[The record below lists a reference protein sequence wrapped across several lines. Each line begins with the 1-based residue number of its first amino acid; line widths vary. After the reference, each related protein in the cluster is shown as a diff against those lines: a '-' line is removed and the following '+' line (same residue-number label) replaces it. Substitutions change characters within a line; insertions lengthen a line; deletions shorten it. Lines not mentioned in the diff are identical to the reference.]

1 MEIKVSDKYQA
12 LWQPRTRY
20 FLITGGRGS
29 AKSFTVGLWAC
40 NMLLAYKNWKVLFTR
55 YTLSSANISVIPE
68 FREKIDLLGVG
79 DEFNMTNAQIGHK
92 VTKSEI
98 IFSGIKTSS
107 GNQTAKLKSIPGLN
121 VFIVD
126 EAEEFVSEKDFD
138 TIDESIRMP
147 DTPNIVILVM
157 NPQDVEHWIWKRWFE
172 KSHCMETIDGHAI
185 PISTHPD
192 ITHIHTTFLDN
203 YHNISKDYVAKIEA
217 IKNKSP
223 EAYAHRFLGKWLD
236 KKQGVIFPNWVEGEF
251 DTSLPFAYGLDFG
264 FYPDPLALVKVAVD
278 ATANKIYVKEI
289 IYEQSLSYDMVVTK
303 IRNEVETDAMIIAD
317 TSEPRLID
325 ALLSN
330 GMNVNKTE
338 KYAGSVVDGIKRML
352 DFTIVVTEESYNM
365 KHELRNYIWNDKKSS
380 TPLDADNHCFVGET
394 LITTNKGLKRI
405 DQMQVNDYVLT
416 SNGFQRV
423 LLKHC
428 NGLKQVNKYLIQFD
442 TFLLSLTCTKDHL
455 IKTSQGWKQIQEL
468 KKGMKIYLIKSST
481 GKNITSIQTKGIFLK
496 ELKECTLKFGNFITV
511 KFLKIIMFIIKM
523 AIQGITILQTL
534 NALKPQN
541 ICPNTANKELLK
553 IKNGLKTFRKK
564 ELQLHQNGINHQREL
579 NGIGNT
585 QIIVTLDTKHT
596 GKDIALFVQRFL
608 LKILKGLNFAQTN
621 VNQHIEGVSD
631 LMTLKSNALFVKEN
645 LSGINIQKQN
655 VVAINAEELKE
666 AKVYDLM
673 IENNHEYFANG
684 ILVHN
689 CIDALRYGSL
699 RLMQGSDSLAH
710 N

>member
-1 MEIKVSDKYQA
+1 MEIKVSNKYQA
-12 LWQPRTRY
+12 LWQPQTRY

-79 DEFNMTNAQIGHK
+79 DEFNMTNTQIGHK

-147 DTPNIVILVM
+147 DTPNLVILVM

-172 KSHCMETIDGHAI
+172 KSHRMETIDGHSI

-192 ITHIHTTFLDN
+192 ITHIHTTYLDN
-203 YHNISKDYVAKIEA
+203 YHNISKDYIAKIEA
-217 IKNKSP
+217 IKSKSP

-278 ATANKIYVKEI
+278 NTANKIYVKEI

-303 IRNEVETDAMIIAD
+303 IRNEVETDAMIVAD

-325 ALLSN
+325 ALISN
-330 GMNVNKTE
+330 GINVHKTE

-352 DFTIVVTEESYNM
+352 DFTIVVTEESYNL
-365 KHELRNYIWNDKKSS
+365 KFELRNYIWNDKKSS
-380 TPLDADNHCFVGET
+380 TPMDMHQHGLD
-394 LITTNKGLKRI
+394 
-405 DQMQVNDYVLT
+405 
-416 SNGFQRV
+416 
-423 LLKHC
+423 
-428 NGLKQVNKYLIQFD
+428 
-442 TFLLSLTCTKDHL
+442 
-455 IKTSQGWKQIQEL
+455 
-468 KKGMKIYLIKSST
+468 
-481 GKNITSIQTKGIFLK
+481 
-496 ELKECTLKFGNFITV
+496 
-511 KFLKIIMFIIKM
+511 
-523 AIQGITILQTL
+523 
-534 NALKPQN
+534 
-541 ICPNTANKELLK
+541 
-553 IKNGLKTFRKK
+553 
-564 ELQLHQNGINHQREL
+564 
-579 NGIGNT
+579 
-585 QIIVTLDTKHT
+585 
-596 GKDIALFVQRFL
+596 
-608 LKILKGLNFAQTN
+608 
-621 VNQHIEGVSD
+621 GV
-631 LMTLKSNALFVKEN
+631 
-645 LSGINIQKQN
+645 
-655 VVAINAEELKE
+655 
-666 AKVYDLM
+666 
-673 IENNHEYFANG
+673 
-684 ILVHN
+684 
-689 CIDALRYGSL
+689 RYASL

>member
-79 DEFNMTNAQIGHK
+79 EEFNMTNAQISHK

-107 GNQTAKLKSIPGLN
+107 GNQTAKLKSIPALN

-172 KSHCMETIDGHAI
+172 KSHRMETIDGHMI

-192 ITHIHTTFLDN
+192 ITHIHTTYLDN
-203 YHNISKDYVAKIEA
+203 YHNISKDYIAKIDA
-217 IKNKSP
+217 IKTKSP

-236 KKQGVIFPNWVEGEF
+236 KKQGVVFPNWVEGEF

-278 ATANKIYVKEI
+278 TTANKIYVKEI
-289 IYEQSLSYDMVVTK
+289 IYEQSLSYDMVLTK
-303 IRNEVETDAMIIAD
+303 IRNSIELDAMVVAD

-325 ALLSN
+325 ALNSN
-330 GMNVNKTE
+330 GINVHKTE
-338 KYAGSVVDGIKRML
+338 KYAGSVVDGIKKMA
-352 DFTIVVTEESYNM
+352 DFTIVVTEQSYNM
-365 KHELRNYIWNDKKSS
+365 KHELRNYVWNDKKSS
-380 TPLDADNHCFVGET
+380 TPMDADNH
-394 LITTNKGLKRI
+394 
-405 DQMQVNDYVLT
+405 
-416 SNGFQRV
+416 
-423 LLKHC
+423 
-428 NGLKQVNKYLIQFD
+428 
-442 TFLLSLTCTKDHL
+442 
-455 IKTSQGWKQIQEL
+455 
-468 KKGMKIYLIKSST
+468 
-481 GKNITSIQTKGIFLK
+481 
-496 ELKECTLKFGNFITV
+496 
-511 KFLKIIMFIIKM
+511 
-523 AIQGITILQTL
+523 
-534 NALKPQN
+534 
-541 ICPNTANKELLK
+541 
-553 IKNGLKTFRKK
+553 
-564 ELQLHQNGINHQREL
+564 
-579 NGIGNT
+579 
-585 QIIVTLDTKHT
+585 
-596 GKDIALFVQRFL
+596 
-608 LKILKGLNFAQTN
+608 
-621 VNQHIEGVSD
+621 GV
-631 LMTLKSNALFVKEN
+631 
-645 LSGINIQKQN
+645 
-655 VVAINAEELKE
+655 
-666 AKVYDLM
+666 
-673 IENNHEYFANG
+673 
-684 ILVHN
+684 
-689 CIDALRYGSL
+689 DALRYGCM
-699 RLMQGSDSLAH
+699 RLLEGSDVLAF

>member
-147 DTPNIVILVM
+147 DTPNIVVLVM

-172 KSHCMETIDGHAI
+172 KSHRMETIDGHSI
-185 PISTHPD
+185 PISTHED
-192 ITHIHTTFLDN
+192 ITHIHTTYLDN
-203 YHNISKDYVAKIEA
+203 YHNLSVDYVAKIEA
-217 IKNKSP
+217 IKSKSP

-236 KKQGVIFPNWVEGEF
+236 KKQGVIFPNWAEGEF

-278 ATANKIYVKEI
+278 TGAKKIYVDEV
-289 IYEQSLSYDMVVTK
+289 IYKQSLSYDAVIEQMKQYVHP
-303 IRNEVETDAMIIAD
+303 NSMIVAD
-317 TSEPRLID
+317 TSEPRLIE
-325 ALLSN
+325 ALQQSGL
-330 GMNVNKTE
+330 NVHKAE
-338 KYAGSVVDGIKRML
+338 KGAGSIVEGIKKML
-352 DFTIVVTEESYNM
+352 DYQIVVTEKSYNM

-380 TPLDADNHCFVGET
+380 TPMDADNHCFVGET
-394 LITTNKGLKRI
+394 LIETNKGSKRI
-405 DQMQVNDYVLT
+405 DEIQVNDYVLT
-416 SNGFQRV
+416 SNGYQKV

-428 NGLKQVNKYLIQFD
+428 NGLKQVNKYSIQCD
-442 TFLLSLTCTKDHL
+442 TFLLSLTCTKEHL

-468 KKGMKIYLIKSST
+468 KKEMKVYLFKSST

-496 ELKECTLKFGNFITV
+496 ELKECTLRFGNFITV

-523 AIQGITILQTL
+523 AIQKITIFQTL
-534 NALKPQN
+534 NALKPQY
-541 ICPNTANKELLK
+541 IYLNTQNKELL
-553 IKNGLKTFRKK
+553 ITQIGTKNFMKK
-564 ELQLHQNGINHQREL
+564 ELQLHQNGINHPREL
-579 NGIGNT
+579 NGIDKTLINAT
-585 QIIVTLDTKHT
+585 LVIKLMENLIVF
-596 GKDIALFVQRFL
+596 FVQNYL
-608 LKILKGLNFAQTN
+608 LKIVTMLNFVQTN
-621 VNQHIEGVSD
+621 VSQHIEEIQESTILKKNAWYVSQN
-631 LMTLKSNALFVKEN
+631 LLKVNMIE
-645 LSGINIQKQN
+645 QN
-655 VVAINAEELKE
+655 VVAVNVVQLQESL
-666 AKVYDLM
+666 VYDLT

-684 ILVHN
+684 VLVHN
-689 CIDALRYGSL
+689 CMDASRYCFQ
-699 RLMQGSDSLAH
+699 RLAQGSDLLAY

>member
-12 LWQPRTRY
+12 LWQPQTRY

-68 FREKIDLLGVG
+68 FREKIDLLDVS

-147 DTPNIVILVM
+147 DTPNLVILVM

-172 KSHCMETIDGHAI
+172 KSHRMETIDGHSI
-185 PISTHPD
+185 PISTHED
-192 ITHIHTTFLDN
+192 ITHIHTTYLDN
-203 YHNISKDYVAKIEA
+203 YQNLSIDYIAKIEA
-217 IKNKSP
+217 VKSKSP

-236 KKQGVIFPNWVEGEF
+236 KKQGVIFANWVEGEF

-278 ATANKIYVKEI
+278 TTANKIYVKEI

-325 ALLSN
+325 ALTSN
-330 GMNVNKTE
+330 GINVQKTE

-352 DFTIVVTEESYNM
+352 DFTIVVTADSYNL

-380 TPLDADNHCFVGET
+380 TPLDADNHG
-394 LITTNKGLKRI
+394 
-405 DQMQVNDYVLT
+405 
-416 SNGFQRV
+416 
-423 LLKHC
+423 
-428 NGLKQVNKYLIQFD
+428 
-442 TFLLSLTCTKDHL
+442 
-455 IKTSQGWKQIQEL
+455 
-468 KKGMKIYLIKSST
+468 
-481 GKNITSIQTKGIFLK
+481 
-496 ELKECTLKFGNFITV
+496 
-511 KFLKIIMFIIKM
+511 
-523 AIQGITILQTL
+523 
-534 NALKPQN
+534 
-541 ICPNTANKELLK
+541 
-553 IKNGLKTFRKK
+553 
-564 ELQLHQNGINHQREL
+564 
-579 NGIGNT
+579 
-585 QIIVTLDTKHT
+585 
-596 GKDIALFVQRFL
+596 
-608 LKILKGLNFAQTN
+608 
-621 VNQHIEGVSD
+621 
-631 LMTLKSNALFVKEN
+631 
-645 LSGINIQKQN
+645 
-655 VVAINAEELKE
+655 
-666 AKVYDLM
+666 
-673 IENNHEYFANG
+673 
-684 ILVHN
+684 
-689 CIDALRYGSL
+689 IDATRYGSL

>member
-68 FREKIDLLGVG
+68 FREKIDLLDVG

-126 EAEEFVSEKDFD
+126 EAEEFLSEKDFD

-147 DTPNIVILVM
+147 DTPNLVILVM

-172 KSHCMETIDGHAI
+172 KSHRMETIDGHSI

-192 ITHIHTTFLDN
+192 ITHIHTTYLDN
-203 YHNISKDYVAKIEA
+203 FHNLSMDYVAKIEA
-217 IKNKSP
+217 IKTKLP

-236 KKQGVIFPNWVEGEF
+236 KKQGVIFPNWVEGKF

-278 ATANKIYVKEI
+278 TTAIKIYVKEI
-289 IYEQSLSYDMVVTK
+289 IYEQSLSYDMVVTM
-303 IRNEVETDAMIIAD
+303 IRNEVETDAMIVAD

-325 ALLSN
+325 ALTSN
-330 GMNVNKTE
+330 GINVQKTE

-352 DFTIVVTEESYNM
+352 DFTIVVTEESYNL
-365 KHELRNYIWNDKKSS
+365 KNELRNYIWNDKKSS
-380 TPLDADNHCFVGET
+380 TPLDADNHG
-394 LITTNKGLKRI
+394 
-405 DQMQVNDYVLT
+405 
-416 SNGFQRV
+416 
-423 LLKHC
+423 
-428 NGLKQVNKYLIQFD
+428 
-442 TFLLSLTCTKDHL
+442 
-455 IKTSQGWKQIQEL
+455 
-468 KKGMKIYLIKSST
+468 
-481 GKNITSIQTKGIFLK
+481 
-496 ELKECTLKFGNFITV
+496 
-511 KFLKIIMFIIKM
+511 
-523 AIQGITILQTL
+523 
-534 NALKPQN
+534 
-541 ICPNTANKELLK
+541 
-553 IKNGLKTFRKK
+553 
-564 ELQLHQNGINHQREL
+564 
-579 NGIGNT
+579 
-585 QIIVTLDTKHT
+585 
-596 GKDIALFVQRFL
+596 
-608 LKILKGLNFAQTN
+608 
-621 VNQHIEGVSD
+621 
-631 LMTLKSNALFVKEN
+631 
-645 LSGINIQKQN
+645 
-655 VVAINAEELKE
+655 
-666 AKVYDLM
+666 
-673 IENNHEYFANG
+673 
-684 ILVHN
+684 
-689 CIDALRYGSL
+689 IDATRYGSL

>member
-1 MEIKVSDKYQA
+1 MQIKVSDKYQA
-12 LWQPRTRY
+12 LWQPQTRY

-147 DTPNIVILVM
+147 DTPNLVILVM

-172 KSHCMETIDGHAI
+172 KSHRMETIDGHSI

-192 ITHIHTTFLDN
+192 ITHIHTTYLDN

-217 IKNKSP
+217 IKTKSP

-251 DTSLPFAYGLDFG
+251 DNSLPFAYGLDFG

-278 ATANKIYVKEI
+278 TTANKIYVKEI

-303 IRNEVETDAMIIAD
+303 IRNEVETDALIIAD

-325 ALLSN
+325 ALISN
-330 GMNVNKTE
+330 GINVNKTE

-352 DFTIVVTEESYNM
+352 DFTIVVTEESYNL

-380 TPLDADNHCFVGET
+380 TPLDADNHG
-394 LITTNKGLKRI
+394 
-405 DQMQVNDYVLT
+405 
-416 SNGFQRV
+416 
-423 LLKHC
+423 
-428 NGLKQVNKYLIQFD
+428 
-442 TFLLSLTCTKDHL
+442 
-455 IKTSQGWKQIQEL
+455 
-468 KKGMKIYLIKSST
+468 
-481 GKNITSIQTKGIFLK
+481 
-496 ELKECTLKFGNFITV
+496 
-511 KFLKIIMFIIKM
+511 
-523 AIQGITILQTL
+523 
-534 NALKPQN
+534 
-541 ICPNTANKELLK
+541 
-553 IKNGLKTFRKK
+553 
-564 ELQLHQNGINHQREL
+564 
-579 NGIGNT
+579 
-585 QIIVTLDTKHT
+585 
-596 GKDIALFVQRFL
+596 
-608 LKILKGLNFAQTN
+608 
-621 VNQHIEGVSD
+621 
-631 LMTLKSNALFVKEN
+631 
-645 LSGINIQKQN
+645 
-655 VVAINAEELKE
+655 
-666 AKVYDLM
+666 
-673 IENNHEYFANG
+673 
-684 ILVHN
+684 
-689 CIDALRYGSL
+689 IDALRYGSL

>member
-12 LWQPRTRY
+12 LWQPQTRY

-68 FREKIDLLGVG
+68 FREKIDLLDVG

-126 EAEEFVSEKDFD
+126 EAEEFLSEKDFD

-147 DTPNIVILVM
+147 DTPNLVILVM

-172 KSHCMETIDGHAI
+172 KSHRMETIDGHSI

-192 ITHIHTTFLDN
+192 ITHIHTTYLDN
-203 YHNISKDYVAKIEA
+203 YHNLSKDYVAKIESV
-217 IKNKSP
+217 KSKSP

-236 KKQGVIFPNWVEGEF
+236 KKQGVIFANWLEGEF

-303 IRNEVETDAMIIAD
+303 IKNEVETDAMIVAD

-325 ALLSN
+325 ALTSN
-330 GMNVNKTE
+330 GINVQKTE

-352 DFTIVVTEESYNM
+352 DFTIVVTEESYNL
-365 KHELRNYIWNDKKSS
+365 KNELRNYIWNDKKSS
-380 TPLDADNHCFVGET
+380 TPLDADNHG
-394 LITTNKGLKRI
+394 
-405 DQMQVNDYVLT
+405 
-416 SNGFQRV
+416 
-423 LLKHC
+423 
-428 NGLKQVNKYLIQFD
+428 
-442 TFLLSLTCTKDHL
+442 
-455 IKTSQGWKQIQEL
+455 
-468 KKGMKIYLIKSST
+468 
-481 GKNITSIQTKGIFLK
+481 
-496 ELKECTLKFGNFITV
+496 
-511 KFLKIIMFIIKM
+511 
-523 AIQGITILQTL
+523 
-534 NALKPQN
+534 
-541 ICPNTANKELLK
+541 
-553 IKNGLKTFRKK
+553 
-564 ELQLHQNGINHQREL
+564 
-579 NGIGNT
+579 
-585 QIIVTLDTKHT
+585 
-596 GKDIALFVQRFL
+596 
-608 LKILKGLNFAQTN
+608 
-621 VNQHIEGVSD
+621 
-631 LMTLKSNALFVKEN
+631 
-645 LSGINIQKQN
+645 
-655 VVAINAEELKE
+655 
-666 AKVYDLM
+666 
-673 IENNHEYFANG
+673 
-684 ILVHN
+684 
-689 CIDALRYGSL
+689 IDATRYGSL